1 MKLISQ
7 KTILDCIGNTPII
20 KLNNVVP
27 EGCANVYVKL
37 EYFNPTGSKKDRM
50 ALAMIEGAERKGT
63 LKKGMTVIE
72 YSGGSTGAALSL
84 ICSVKGYPF
93 RLVTSDAF
101 SKEKIQMMKALGAQ
115 LEIVQSIDGKISKK
129 VIQAMVKKATE
140 LAKQPNTFFTNQLT
154 NTDVLDGFQKLGKEI
169 MKQLKNLS
177 IDAICDTIGTAGT
190 LMGVSQ
196 AFPQKNRPLFVALEP
211 TSSPVL
217 TANKIG
223 SHSVEGIG
231 LGFIPPLL
239 HKEYYDQAIAIN
251 ESDARIMAKRLAI
264 EEGIFSGT
272 STGMNVVGAIEIGKS
287 LGPNKNVIAI
297 ACDSGLKY
305 LDDHL
310 FL

>member
-154 NTDVLDGFQKLGKEI
+154 NTDVLDGFQKLI
-169 MKQLKNLS
+169 IQN
-177 IDAICDTIGTAGT
+177 
-190 LMGVSQ
+190 
-196 AFPQKNRPLFVALEP
+196 
-211 TSSPVL
+211 
-217 TANKIG
+217 
-223 SHSVEGIG
+223 
-231 LGFIPPLL
+231 
-239 HKEYYDQAIAIN
+239 YYT
-251 ESDARIMAKRLAI
+251 R
-264 EEGIFSGT
+264 T
-272 STGMNVVGAIEIGKS
+272 
-287 LGPNKNVIAI
+287 
-297 ACDSGLKY
+297 
-305 LDDHL
+305 
-310 FL
+310 